1 MSARF
6 PIGSAV
12 LHHEQAWQVVGVR
25 GGTRELRSLDGRT
38 TVYEAADR
46 LRPAP

>member
-6 PIGSAV
+6 PVGSAV
-12 LHHEQAWQVVGVR
+12 LHREQAWQVVGVL
-25 GGTRELRSLDGRT
+25 GGTRELRSLDGRR